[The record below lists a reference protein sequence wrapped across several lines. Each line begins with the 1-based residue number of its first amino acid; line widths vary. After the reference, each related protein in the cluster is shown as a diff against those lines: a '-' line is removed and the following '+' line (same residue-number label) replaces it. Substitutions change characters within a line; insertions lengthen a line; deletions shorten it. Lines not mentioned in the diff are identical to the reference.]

1 MMKLAVVLVAAGAMI
16 GLQPSSRVSNVRYR
30 PELLIQL
37 SVSDLD
43 RAIRFYTDVLGFELT
58 ERRDDLRFAHLDTN
72 VPGLQIGLN
81 AVAEPKGTGSAVLN
95 ISVVEVAAARQVLEA
110 RGVSFRGATVIIPG
124 KVALAAFADPDGNLL
139 RLAGP
144 PPIPNPQSLIPNP

>member
-1 MMKLAVVLVAAGAMI
+1 MKLALALMAAAVVMGVQPPNRAGEI
-16 GLQPSSRVSNVRYR
+16 KYR

-37 SVSDLD
+37 GVSDLD
-43 RAIRFYTDVLGFELT
+43 RAITFYTSALGFELT
-58 ERRDDLRFAHLDTN
+58 ERRDDLRFAHIDTN

-81 AVAEPKGTGSAVLN
+81 AVADPKGTGTAVLN
-95 ISVVEVAAARQVLEA
+95 ISVANVAAARRTLED
-110 RGVSFRGATVIIPG
+110 RGVSFRGETVVIPR

-144 PPIPNPQSLIPNP
+144 PPTANP

>member
-1 MMKLAVVLVAAGAMI
+1 MRLAVVLVATGALI
-16 GLQPSSRVSNVRYR
+16 GLQPSVRGGELRYR

-43 RAIRFYTDVLGFELT
+43 RAISFYTEVLGFELT

-95 ISVVEVAAARQVLEA
+95 ISVVDVTAARRVLEA
-110 RGVSFRGATVIIPG
+110 RGVPFRGETVIIPG
-124 KVALAAFADPDGNLL
+124 KVALAGFADADGNLL

-144 PPIPNPQSLIPNP
+144 PPNPQSPIPNP

>member
-1 MMKLAVVLVAAGAMI
+1 MKLGLVIVAAGALI
-16 GLQPSSRVSNVRYR
+16 GFQPSGRAGDLKYR
-30 PELLIQL
+30 PELLIQM

-43 RAIRFYTDVLGFELT
+43 RAIRFYSDVLGFELT
-58 ERRDDLRFAHLDTN
+58 ERRDDLRFAHLETN

-81 AVAEPKGTGSAVLN
+81 AVADPRGTGGAMLN
-95 ISVVEVAAARQVLEA
+95 ISVVDVAAARKVLEA
-110 RGVSFRGATVIIPG
+110 RGVPFRGNTVIIPG

-144 PPIPNPQSLIPNP
+144 PNP